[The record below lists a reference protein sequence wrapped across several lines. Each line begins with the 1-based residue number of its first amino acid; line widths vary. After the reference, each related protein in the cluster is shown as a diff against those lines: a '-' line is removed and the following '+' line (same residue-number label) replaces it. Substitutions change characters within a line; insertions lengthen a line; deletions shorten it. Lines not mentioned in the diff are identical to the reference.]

1 MIFMKSNPHRRKRL
15 AVRSSDR
22 GFALIVTIS
31 LMVLLTI
38 IAVGLLSLSAI
49 SIRTASAGSDMA
61 KARANARLALV
72 MAIGQLQKLSGPD
85 QRVHAE
91 ADLDHEEAGARSRW
105 TGVYRSWLDTEKDR
119 PSPQFLGWM
128 VSGKPSALSD
138 ESAAG
143 GTPVAP
149 EMVTLVADGSLGNAA
164 GFGARVEAGLLQMGK
179 RDGFAWWIGDEN
191 AKARIPG
198 SKPRAT
204 DPVAMRAELMTAPQ
218 AGIQRV
224 SGLENVSMTDEKLDR
239 AITLASLDLVAG
251 GGGGA
256 AAGGGY
262 GGVAGPH
269 FHDLTADSMS
279 LVTNV
284 RRGGFRKDLCM
295 ELEKPARMRPKKA
308 LYSVGGKMGIT
319 LGELWDYYNLWREL
333 DYPSRSVRH
342 PDGGTIPAGS
352 PMLEMTRSHTQS
364 VKDPYYAY
372 KRLTVMRNTW
382 VASLMSR
389 CETTPGCSKS
399 HQLYLVLDPILTVWN
414 PFDVPIRIDR
424 RAFQG
429 FKYWNMPYRMNLT
442 VGSTRLQSKI
452 KDIVGNAFIMKTFY
466 GRVEPIV
473 LRPGEVQVVSQG
485 TKDRTEAGHGNMST
499 DLRLG
504 WNFGSGFRF
513 KIPKGNANA
522 GDRIRCDLQPL
533 SDGHMRVALV
543 EFLHYQGDPQ
553 RNPYD
558 TKGVWVG
565 GLMVD
570 RNLDLGDKPLQAPD
584 APKYFPRI
592 GARDIGTFTVGSL
605 ENRKHPVMMLSLD
618 MKTEIDPIGKG
629 LFQGRFMLRHNPKL
643 PAYDL
648 QSFDSATMA
657 TFPMQISVKSLNSW
671 KDPILDVG
679 AKGLGYMGGDYTA
692 QFGTRHVVTHSIP
705 REPIYSLAAFQHAVA
720 NGDPLQYFADH
731 RKIENSFLYPS
742 ICHAIGN
749 SFAPSFL
756 APDKTEGRINQGP
769 AADHSYLANKALWDD
784 WFLSSIAPQTSR
796 SCQDAGRSRD
806 QRTAF
811 AEFIGA
817 GGAEPK
823 PLPNS
828 HMKPWVS
835 DPDTAMEEIFRG
847 SRPQPQAAE
856 RVGAHLL
863 VEGGFNVNSTSVQAW
878 KVLLSS
884 LRKQDVATIEP
895 DSPDKTRMEASKGV
909 PAAGLL
915 TAAGPAIPEK
925 SLKDPK
931 SPLQWRGFRDLSDDQ
946 IDELA
951 EAIVVQVRKRGPFLS
966 LADFVNRRLGYD
978 RDMARFGALQAALDD
993 DAVSIN
999 RDFLKGS
1006 RAVAVADAA
1015 KAKLA
1020 FPEAEAGAAA
1030 AGIPGYVKQA
1040 DLLTSL
1046 GPLLTPRS
1054 DTFRIRAYGETRSK
1068 NGKKVVARA
1077 WCEAIV
1083 QRTPEYLDSTA
1094 DEAWRTPDRL
1104 RSKANKLF
1112 GRRFVVTRFRWLQP
1126 DKV

>member
-1 MIFMKSNPHRRKRL
+1 MTAARGSRTFEPNRILMKPIFNAKRRIAPR
-15 AVRSSDR
+15 RSDR

-91 ADLDHEEAGARSRW
+91 ANLDHEEAGARSLW

-119 PSPQFLGWM
+119 PTPRFLGWM
-128 VSGKPSALSD
+128 VSGKPNALSD

-149 EMVTLVADGSLGNAA
+149 EMVTLVDSGSLGAA
-164 GFGARVEAGLLQMGK
+164 ASFDTRVEAGLLQIDK
-179 RDGFAWWIGDEN
+179 RDGLAWWIGDEN

-198 SKPRAT
+198 SRPRSV
-204 DPVAMRAELMTAPQ
+204 DPVVMRADMMSAPQ
-218 AGIQRV
+218 AGIQRIPA
-224 SGLENVSMTDEKLDR
+224 LENVSLVDGKLDK
-239 AITLASLDLVAG
+239 AITLASLDLLT

-256 AAGGGY
+256 AGGGSE
-262 GGVAGPH
+262 GGVAGPY
-269 FHDLTADSMS
+269 FHDLTADSLS

-308 LYSVGGKMGIT
+308 LYSVGRKNGIT

-333 DYPSRSVRH
+333 DYPSRGVRH

-382 VASLMSR
+382 VVSLMSR
-389 CETTPGCSKS
+389 AEPDPQTRKS

-414 PFDVPIRIDR
+414 PFDVAIRIDR

-442 VGSTRLQSKI
+442 VGSTRLQPKI
-452 KDIVGNAFIMKTFY
+452 KDIIGGAFVMKTFY

-485 TKDRTEAGHGNMST
+485 TKDQTDLGHNNMST

-513 KIPKGNANA
+513 KIPKGSANA
-522 GDRIRCDLQPL
+522 GDRVRCDLQPL
-533 SDGHMRVALV
+533 NDGHMNVALV

-570 RNLDLGDKPLQAPD
+570 RNLDLGGRRLQATD

-592 GARDIGTFTVGSL
+592 GARDIGTFTIGSV
-605 ENRKHPVMMLSLD
+605 ENRKRPIMMLSLD
-618 MKTEIDPIGKG
+618 MKTEIDPIGKDF
-629 LFQGRFMLRHNPKL
+629 FQGRFMLRHNPKL
-643 PAYDL
+643 PAYDV
-648 QSFDSATMA
+648 QSFDAATMA
-657 TFPMQISVKSLNSW
+657 TLPMQISVKSLNSW

-692 QFGTRHVVTHSIP
+692 QFGTRYVVTQSIP
-705 REPIYSLAAFQHAVA
+705 REPILSLAAFQHAVA
-720 NGDPLQYFADH
+720 NGEPLQYFQDH

-756 APDKTEGRINQGP
+756 APDKTTGRINQGP

-784 WFLSSIAPQTSR
+784 WFLSSVAPQTSR
-796 SCQDAGRSRD
+796 SWQDAGRSRD

-811 AEFIGA
+811 AEFLGA
-817 GGAEPK
+817 GGTAPK

-828 HMKPWVS
+828 HMKPWAT
-835 DPDTAMEEIFRG
+835 DPDTALDEIFSG
-847 SRPQPQAAE
+847 SRPKPQAAE
-856 RVGAHLL
+856 RVGAHML

-895 DSPDKTRMEASKGV
+895 TSPDKTRMEPSKGV

-915 TAAGPAIPEK
+915 TAAG
-925 SLKDPK
+925 
-931 SPLQWRGFRDLSDDQ
+931 
-946 IDELA
+946 
-951 EAIVVQVRKRGPFLS
+951 
-966 LADFVNRRLGYD
+966 DFVNRRLGYD
-978 RDMARFGALQAALDD
+978 RDMARFGALQAALDSD
-993 DAVSIN
+993 SVTIN

-1006 RAVAVADAA
+1006 RAVAAADAA
-1015 KAKLA
+1015 KANLA

-1030 AGIPGYVKQA
+1030 AGIPGYVKQG
-1040 DLLTSL
+1040 DLLTPL
-1046 GPLLTPRS
+1046 GPILTPRS
-1054 DTFRIRAYGETRSK
+1054 DTFRIRAYGEVRSRD
-1068 NGKKVVARA
+1068 GKKVVARA

-1083 QRTPEYLDSTA
+1083 QRAPEYLDSES
-1094 DEAWRTPDRL
+1094 DEAWVAPDRL
-1104 RSKANKLF
+1104 QSETNKLF
-1112 GRRFVVTRFRWLQP
+1112 GRRFIATRFRWLQP
-1126 DKV
+1126 EDV